1 MLIII
6 FIEISAVEISLVYDQ
21 TINNYLYDILSP
33 MSLIFKL
40 LTTNE
45 RITGIIII
53 QMNGLVSV
61 QHL

>member
-6 FIEISAVEISLVYDQ
+6 FIIISAVEISLVCDQ
-21 TINNYLYDILSP
+21 TLNNYLYDILSP